1 MNEYSEDVRC
11 CSCHGKIKFIFLRH
25 CVMYYLLCVIQYMGN
40 EISKLLKLIPVLVYI
55 YIYMLVYFIICN
67 KMQVLVLILQ
77 HDMSGLV
84 AINMSVC
91 LYIYIYIINIHVVST
106 IHSCT
111 VYINSCTFLKI
122 SNIGFYFPTA
132 IVHSQI

>member
-1 MNEYSEDVRC
+1 MNEHSKDVRC

-25 CVMYYLLCVIQYMGN
+25 CVMYYLLCIIQYMGN

-67 KMQVLVLILQ
+67 KMQVLLLILQ
-77 HDMSGLV
+77 HDTSVLV
-84 AINMSVC
+84 ASIMPVFK
-91 LYIYIYIINIHVVST
+91 YIVNIHVLTT
-106 IHSCT
+106 IHSYT

-122 SNIGFYFPTA
+122 SNIGFCFPTSNCPFA
-132 IVHSQI
+132 NIII